1 MMKND
6 EILMNFDQFVDIYS
20 KLGVRRRSDGKIS
33 DFDRKQVDSLVELP
47 VQTRP
52 HLKTKNALKIVVNHS
67 R

>member
-1 MMKND
+1 MNFSCGYCPSVSSMMKND

-47 VQTRP
+47 VGW
-52 HLKTKNALKIVVNHS
+52 V
-67 R
+67 